1 MLSLLRSTSTFQ
13 STVHPNRIARSLIK
27 RTPDPR
33 ELRGRSRVRGSSSTR
48 VSGFLDDLF
57 PKPSDPTCTPEPEP
71 EPEPDTRDPVEKLFN
86 FFFGAVEDSPQ
97 GLQRFDSKR
106 FPEQYP
112 CTKTEWAEVLP
123 NDIDKENGPMLS
135 YLPQRYR
142 PMLKNTNMETR
153 DMVLTYSSKSDG
165 WDYTTF
171 HEKLDRQGASLVV
184 LITKDNEVV
193 GGYNPKGWCGY
204 GEYRGSIAA
213 FLFRFNKPV
222 NTPDDNKPTKLQKVG
237 GAGLA
242 QLDFPETAISFGSD
256 SLVVPLNGSKQAMSK
271 LGSYYERFEDGTNT
285 IFRDKGSKELKEVRV
300 YTGVYEEGEYVP
312 FSDAEP
318 FALN

>member
-1 MLSLLRSTSTFQ
+1 MHQYVATSYSKICVPVLLLAALLLFESSAFHVSITNRRETRTF
-13 STVHPNRIARSLIK
+13 
-27 RTPDPR
+27 
-33 ELRGRSRVRGSSSTR
+33 
-48 VSGFLDDLF
+48 GFLDDLF
-57 PKPSDPTCTPEPEP
+57 KPTEAEADSPPEPEP

-86 FFFGAVEDSPQ
+86 FFFGDVEQSPQ

-112 CTKTEWAEVLP
+112 ATKTEWAEPLA
-123 NDIDKENGPMLS
+123 NDIDNENGPILS
-135 YLPQRYR
+135 YLPKRFR
-142 PMLKNTNMETR
+142 PMLKNTNMEKR
-153 DMVLTYSSKSDG
+153 DMVLTFSAKTDG
-165 WDYTTF
+165 WDYRKF
-171 HEKLDRQGASLVV
+171 HERLDRQGASLVV
-184 LITKDNEVV
+184 LQTNDNQVV

-213 FLFRFNKPV
+213 FLFRFEKGPN
-222 NTPDDNKPTKLQKVG
+222 NPDDNRPTKLCKVG

-256 SLVVPLNGSKQAMSK
+256 SLVVPLNGGKSAQSK

-285 IFRDKGSKELKEVRV
+285 LFLNKGSTQLKDVRI
-300 YTGVYEEGEYVP
+300 YTGVYDEGEYIP